1 MEGQWGLWRY
11 STSCG
16 ISRLT
21 HFMRCCVVG
30 VVRLLLMSHRL
41 ATPPRLVA
49 TALCCAMSVSA
60 VAGAAAVEQKRSYNL
75 PSGDAATMKETYLK
89 AQKAID
95 KAAAKGIIKKNT
107 AARKKS
113 RLNAAIKK
121 ASLKK

>member
-1 MEGQWGLWRY
+1 MPIKENARKY
-11 STSCG
+11 
-16 ISRLT
+16 
-21 HFMRCCVVG
+21 MRVTKRKTLRNKIVKG
-30 VVRLLLMSHRL
+30 VVK
-41 ATPPRLVA
+41 
-49 TALCCAMSVSA
+49 SA
-60 VAGAAAVEQKRSYNL
+60 VKNTRTAVA
-75 PSGDAATMKETYLK
+75 SGDATAMKETYLK

>member
-1 MEGQWGLWRY
+1 MPIKENARKY
-11 STSCG
+11 
-16 ISRLT
+16 
-21 HFMRCCVVG
+21 MRVTKRKTFRNKTVKG
-30 VVRLLLMSHRL
+30 VVK
-41 ATPPRLVA
+41 
-49 TALCCAMSVSA
+49 SA
-60 VAGAAAVEQKRSYNL
+60 VKNTRTAVVTGNVA
-75 PSGDAATMKETYLK
+75 DMKEAYQK